1 MARKQPETKFKE
13 KIFPILK
20 LLPNSFY
27 FSAQMK
33 SIRGIPDI
41 VGCINGVFVGLE
53 LKKNRAESRRK
64 TGRTVLQGHRLIQIR
79 NAGGYGEFVY
89 PENWEE
95 IHKELSAIANRSG
108 ALSSIAR
115 RP

>member
-1 MARKQPETKFKE
+1 
-13 KIFPILK
+13 
-20 LLPNSFY
+20 
-27 FSAQMK
+27 MK

-41 VGCINGVFVGLE
+41 VGVINGVFVGLE
-53 LKKNRAESRRK
+53 LKKSKAEAAKK
-64 TGRTVLQGHRLIQIR
+64 TGRIVLQGHRLIQIR

-95 IHKELSAIANRSG
+95 VHRELSDLATRSG